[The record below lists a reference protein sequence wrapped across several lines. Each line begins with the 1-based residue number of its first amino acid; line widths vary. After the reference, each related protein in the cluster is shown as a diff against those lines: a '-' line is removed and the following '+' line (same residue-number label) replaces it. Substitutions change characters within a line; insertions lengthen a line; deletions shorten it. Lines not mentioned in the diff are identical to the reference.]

1 MITDLE
7 FIVLRDVAF
16 KHAGARRSDPS
27 VLEGVSFSLRRGE
40 FFCLLGPSGC
50 GKTSVL
56 NLLAG
61 FEAPTTG
68 GISVGGRP
76 LRGPSV
82 ERSVV
87 FQGDDSLYHW
97 LTALENVEFGL
108 RVAGKPKRHRRA
120 LAADC
125 LALVGLKGQEHK
137 YPSQLSGG
145 MKQRVKIARALVGD
159 AKVLLMDEPFA
170 AIDAQTRTMLQD
182 ELVEIWSKT
191 GRTILFVT
199 HDIHEAIALGDR
211 IAVMHR
217 GPRSRVREIIA
228 CELPRP
234 RDRSDARFG
243 QLYAQINRLVAEE
256 VLARQQETEASW
268 R

>member
-1 MITDLE
+1 MIGDE
-7 FIVLRDVAF
+7 FVVFRKVAF

-27 VLEGVSFSLRRGE
+27 ALEGVSFSIHRGE

-50 GKTSVL
+50 GKTSIL

-61 FEAPTTG
+61 FEVPTAG
-68 GISVGGRP
+68 DILVGGQA

-87 FQGDDSLYHW
+87 FQGDESLYHW
-97 LTALENVEFGL
+97 LTALGNVEFGL
-108 RVAGKPKRHRRA
+108 RVAGKSKRERRIVSA
-120 LAADC
+120 QR

-159 AKVLLMDEPFA
+159 SEVLLMDEPFA
-170 AIDAQTRTMLQD
+170 ALDAQTRTMLQD

-191 GRTILFVT
+191 GRTVLFVT
-199 HDIHEAIALGDR
+199 HDIHEAITLGDR
-211 IAVMHR
+211 IGVMHR
-217 GPRSRVREIIA
+217 GPRSRVREIIG
-228 CELPRP
+228 CDLPRP

-243 QLYAQINRLVAEE
+243 QLYARINRLVAEE
-256 VLARQQETEASW
+256 VLARQREAHESW
-268 R
+268 P